1 MKEKKKNENRWK
13 TWKVTLGWLTVNM
26 ENALERKWNVIS
38 SRWKCV
44 NFSSILGLESLWV
57 VVFQKLKNR
66 KENCMIIG
74 TGRSKRRGSYVLFKL
89 MPKRKA
95 SPQRN
100 GSCPFLLFLLCQALS
115 SAPLIFIF
123 SHFPSSLPVLSY
135 LLFSFLYPV
144 PFCSSS
150 HPHSTLPSS
159 ILSLPPVLIKFKWCW
174 TWAQEEPPH
183 WVDDTVRASFC
194 ILSHSALDRG
204 DVSKSC

>member
-1 MKEKKKNENRWK
+1 MKEKKNNENRWK
-13 TWKVTLGWLTVNM
+13 TWKGTRVQSTKGWLTVNI

-74 TGRSKRRGSYVLFKL
+74 TGRRKRRGSYVLFKL

-100 GSCPFLLFLLCQALS
+100 GSCPFFLFLLGQALS
-115 SAPLIFIF
+115 SAPMIFIF

-144 PFCSSS
+144 PPPIPTQPS
-150 HPHSTLPSS
+150 PLPYF
-159 ILSLPPVLIKFKWCW
+159 PYP
-174 TWAQEEPPH
+174 Q
-183 WVDDTVRASFC
+183 R
-194 ILSHSALDRG
+194 
-204 DVSKSC
+204 